1 MKIAS
6 VLSQLQTL
14 PSDEN
19 LKLASQV
26 GVTDVVIRYPGPDYS
41 KLHSIKTRIESFGLN
56 ATVVEG
62 YLPLEEIKM
71 ASVKRNDEIEQFKTA
86 IRYIGQ
92 AGIPLV
98 CYNFMAGGDWARTSV
113 NEPARGGAFV
123 TAFNINSLP
132 PPSSSKENIISSDQL
147 WENLKDF
154 LEQVLPIAEEAGV
167 TLVMH
172 PDDPPLPTFQGYPR
186 IMNSIESFERLV
198 NLVPS
203 PANGICFCQG
213 SFAEM
218 EVDIPSTIR
227 RLGKHI
233 KYVHFRDIRGTTSNF
248 VETFHDNGQTNMVEA
263 MKAYHDI
270 GFQGPIRPDHVPQ
283 LTGEEQGEPGYTMLG
298 RLFAIGYIHGL
309 IQAVQQKTK

>member
-1 MKIAS
+1 MNIAS
-6 VLSQLQTL
+6 VLTP
-14 PSDEN
+14 PSDKH

-26 GVTDVVIRYPGPDYS
+26 GVTDVVIRYPGPEYS
-41 KLHSIKTRIESFGLN
+41 KLHSLKTKIESFGLK

-71 ASVKRNDEIEQFKTA
+71 AGVKRNDEIEQFKTA

-92 AGIPLV
+92 AGIPLI
-98 CYNFMAGGDWARTSV
+98 CYNFMAGGDWTRTSV

-123 TAFNINSLP
+123 TAFNIQFLP
-132 PPSSSKENIISSDQL
+132 PPSSAKVNITSSDQL

-154 LEQVLPIAEEAGV
+154 LEQVLPVAEEAGV

-203 PANGICFCQG
+203 PANAICFCQG

-218 EVDIPSTIR
+218 GVDIPSTIR

-248 VETFHDNGQTNMVEA
+248 VETFHDDGQTNMVEA
-263 MKAYHDI
+263 MRAYKEI

-309 IQAVQQKTK
+309 IQAVQQETT